1 MTGVAGDAGSVSALA
16 AALIAAADDLAA
28 AAGTCRS
35 VGAQLPATELTAPD
49 LLGGTARTAARRAG
63 ALREAASALQDHAVA
78 LQQAQLTARLAEDA
92 TARATGPEQV
102 AEAAALRAA
111 AARDAD
117 ATATRLT
124 ARLGAPRAAL
134 G

>member
-1 MTGVAGDAGSVSALA
+1 MTGPAGDAGSVSALA
-16 AALIAAADDLAA
+16 AALVAAADDLAA
-28 AAGTCRS
+28 AAGTCRA
-35 VGAQLPATELTAPD
+35 VGTDLHAADPAALHR
-49 LLGGTARTAARRAG
+49 LGGTARTAARRAG

-78 LQQAQLTARLAEDA
+78 LQQAQLTARLADDA
-92 TARATGPEQV
+92 TARAAGPEQV

-117 ATATRLT
+117 AAAVRLT